1 MATTSLFSGWINF
14 IYTNLNHLLPKTPLP
29 VLVSFLLSSFAVEDS
44 NVKRKA
50 TKDDTWYCKC
60 IWPLD
65 RTCLHM
71 VQSQVIKAV
80 ENKVE
85 FMKEARMGLDIIH
98 IWSTWTF
105 VLFLLII
112 FLFSDQDSEK
122 SGAMV
127 LTLKR
132 ETLIIFDQN
141 ITVFCFW
148 YKGSSS
154 LSKIISVFYRNKNT

>member
-98 IWSTWTF
+98 ILEHLNICSFSSYHFLVFGSKLGKKWSYGF
-105 VLFLLII
+105 
-112 FLFSDQDSEK
+112 DS
-122 SGAMV
+122 
-127 LTLKR
+127 
-132 ETLIIFDQN
+132 
-141 ITVFCFW
+141 
-148 YKGSSS
+148 
-154 LSKIISVFYRNKNT
+154 